1 MKRLIH
7 IFTVVFV
14 LTSCTSAA
22 MATSI
27 RRATAIVRSAGLSVA
42 SKNEIMQEV
51 FMVEKSIRYD
61 IKGKKYIDT
70 PAKYYFADLG
80 LRNARI
86 NFRQHEVTH
95 LMENLIYNEL
105 RIRGLKAD
113 VSNWRLILYATKA
126 VNDVTYNQH

>member
-22 MATSI
+22 MTTSI

-105 RIRGLKAD
+105 RTLGLKAN

-126 VNDVTYNQH
+126 VNDVTYNQQ

>member
-42 SKNEIMQEV
+42 SKNEILQEV

-105 RIRGLKAD
+105 RTRGLKAD